1 MNTTFKHKHSS
12 KSSSWSFRREQFGFG
27 MSVFKNSIS

>member
-12 KSSSWSFRREQFGFG
+12 KSSWSFRREQFGFG
-27 MSVFKNSIS
+27 MSVSNSVS